1 MMSSLKLRSMKS
13 QQESEQALTAA
24 RLPTKKESWMVTIAT
39 VWFFSGL
46 FLDGWA
52 HNHVPELETFFTP
65 WHAVFYSGYFVTAL
79 TFIIIVYR
87 NAKRM
92 GTTFR
97 KAIPLGYEY
106 AVLGIPLFLLG
117 GIGDLLWHEVFGV
130 EADIEALLS
139 PTHLVLAVSMFL
151 LVSANIRTW
160 FRTTPPIG
168 KPQLLDQLPQLISF
182 SMSIGMISFMTQ
194 FSHFVSLRTH
204 STSQAVQSMAITGYL
219 FHTIVLVGGM
229 LFLLRRGRIAT
240 GGLTV
245 AIILTLVP
253 MAIMRDGMMFVPL
266 FILMGVIGD
275 VFATKL
281 YPFEQ
286 RRFHV
291 RAFSFFFP
299 TIFFVGYFFTAYVV
313 EGITWSVHL
322 WSGSAVMSGLTGLLT
337 SVLLLPPTEEM
348 ER

>member
-1 MMSSLKLRSMKS
+1 MMFSLKLRSMKN
-13 QQESEQALTAA
+13 QQESEEALTAA
-24 RLPTKKESWMVTIAT
+24 RLPTKKEAWMVTIAT
-39 VWFFSGL
+39 IWFFSGL

-79 TFIIIVYR
+79 TFIVIVHR
-87 NAKRM
+87 NARRM
-92 GTTFR
+92 GAVFR

-117 GIGDLLWHEVFGV
+117 GIGDLVWHEVFGV

-151 LVSANIRTW
+151 LVSANIRVW
-160 FRTTPPIG
+160 FHTTPPIG
-168 KPQLLDQLPQLISF
+168 KPRLVDQLPLLISF
-182 SMSIGMISFMTQ
+182 SMSLGMISFMTQ
-194 FSHFVSLRTH
+194 FSHFVSAHTN
-204 STSQAVQSMAITGYL
+204 STSQSLQSMAITGYL
-219 FHTIVLVGGM
+219 FHTAVLLGGI
-229 LFLLRRGRIAT
+229 LFLLHRGRIAM
-240 GGLTV
+240 GGLTI
-245 AIILTLVP
+245 AIFLALLP
-253 MAIMRDGMMFVPL
+253 MAIMRDGIMFVPL

-299 TIFFVGYFFTAYVV
+299 TIFFVGYFFTAYIV

-322 WSGSAVMSGLTGLLT
+322 WSGSAVMSGLIGLLT
-337 SVLLLPPTEEM
+337 SVLLLPPTEGV